1 VKKDKS
7 KKATKEEIVYD
18 LQEVAKKYREEF
30 GENELVTRNYYR
42 QNGRYKDKEI
52 ERLFGNF
59 ENLKKETFNTEIN
72 TISLKK
78 KIHVLENT
86 IQLLEKENKNL
97 IKSSINEDIIL
108 DIIKDKISYVNFP
121 NKICNAFPKSKNTI
135 EAVLLVSDIHCGE
148 VINPE
153 EIGFINAYNIEI
165 MKKRLERIFYYF
177 AYYCSKFE
185 ITKAHIL
192 FLGDL
197 FSGNHQDELIRTN
210 EVHEVDAL
218 FLLQEL
224 ITQQLLK
231 IESKFQSIECE
242 FVVGNHSR
250 IPIGK
255 LQYKSAAKL
264 NYEYILSKQLQQIF
278 EIRPQ
283 QQKIK
288 INTCNSLF
296 KVKEIAGRKF
306 LMTHGHTLS
315 KGSNSF
321 ASIPYYGL
329 SMSAA
334 KLYGALLQSEVE
346 EDTTSLFQDILMA
359 HLHTSARVKITS
371 GNLYINGAI
380 IGTSDFS
387 LYKMNAISKPEQT
400 MLFVDEGYVINEI
413 ILRGED

>member
-1 VKKDKS
+1 MKKEKS
-7 KKATKEEIVYD
+7 KKVVSKQEIIKD
-18 LQEVAKKYREEF
+18 LQEVAKKYQEEF
-30 GENELVTRNYYR
+30 GEDQIVTRNYYR
-42 QNGRYKDKEI
+42 DNGNYSDKQI
-52 ERLFGNF
+52 EKLFGNF
-59 ENLKKETFNTEIN
+59 ENLKKETFSEEIDILN
-72 TISLKK
+72 LKK

-86 IQLLEKENKNL
+86 IQSLEKENKNL
-97 IKSSINEDIIL
+97 IKSSINEDIVL
-108 DIIKDKISYVNFP
+108 DIIKDKTLYINFP
-121 NKICNAFPKSKNTI
+121 NKICNNFPKTKNTV
-135 EAVLLVSDIHCGE
+135 EAILLISDLHCGE
-148 VINPE
+148 LINPE

-210 EVHEVDAL
+210 EIHEVDAL
-218 FLLQEL
+218 FLLQDL
-224 ITQQLLK
+224 LAQQLLK
-231 IESKFQSIECE
+231 IESNFNSIECE

-255 LQYKSAAKL
+255 PQYKSAAKL

-278 EIRPQ
+278 EVRQ
-283 QQKIK
+283 KKIK
-288 INTCNSLF
+288 INTCNALF
-296 KVKEIAGRKF
+296 KVKEIAGRRF

-334 KLYGALLQSEVE
+334 KLYGAILQSEVE

-371 GNLYINGAI
+371 GSLYINGAV

-400 MLFVDEGYVINEI
+400 MLFVDNGHVINEI
-413 ILRGED
+413 ILRGEE